1 MGELVAAL
9 EPRWWKIDGLSDQI
23 SNARI
28 KRQRGPIS
36 RPGIGSHFIYRDT
49 NQTRTVVDW

>member
-1 MGELVAAL
+1 VGAGSGA
-9 EPRWWKIDGLSDQI
+9 RWKIDGLSDQI

-49 NQTRTVVDW
+49 NQTRTVVEW